1 MYIISL
7 YFPLKK
13 RPGMIYSQGSGEH
26 ESVITQKR
34 EPTKSCVKT
43 YCSNNNKNKKEKNF
57 YLRIHAD
64 PCGKSTVRYFKEN
77 IKNSNRGQ

>member
-7 YFPLKK
+7 YCPLKK
-13 RPGMIYSQGSGEH
+13 RPGMIYSQESGEH

-43 YCSNNNKNKKEKNF
+43 YWSYNK
-57 YLRIHAD
+57 
-64 PCGKSTVRYFKEN
+64 
-77 IKNSNRGQ
+77 IKLK